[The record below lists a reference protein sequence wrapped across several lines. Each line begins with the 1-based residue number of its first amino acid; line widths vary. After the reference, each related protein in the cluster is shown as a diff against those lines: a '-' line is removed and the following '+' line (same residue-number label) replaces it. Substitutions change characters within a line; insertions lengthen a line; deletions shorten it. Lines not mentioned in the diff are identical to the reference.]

1 MDVEVKQRNRR
12 RRRAQRMQA
21 QREGKA
27 DRHDGPDSGDDDENV
42 VREKPQRPHNRRK
55 KNKEPLVEED
65 IVEGFSILQ
74 FRSYE
79 DLEVSSERGGPHTLH
94 SQPTTTQIPLL
105 SWCQVWGSSI
115 FKMAL
120 EPIQNIPNNRI
131 SSAERFHFIDLSFR
145 HTQKPTTRPI
155 SNY

>member
-1 MDVEVKQRNRR
+1 MEVKQRNRR

-27 DRHDGPDSGDDDENV
+27 DRRDGPDSGDDDENV

-79 DLEVSSERGGPHTLH
+79 DLEVSTPKGVLH
-94 SQPTTTQIPLL
+94 
-105 SWCQVWGSSI
+105 
-115 FKMAL
+115 
-120 EPIQNIPNNRI
+120 IQNGTPN
-131 SSAERFHFIDLSFR
+131 RFHFIEQRSTKTTSSNQWGHSLSHYFFSYLMFC
-145 HTQKPTTRPI
+145 K
-155 SNY
+155 SS